1 MAVRSVLCHVGR
13 GVCVTLPIAC
23 FSRLSLP
30 NISQCFHHPSL
41 WSSLCRAGKHFCVA
55 DIARYLSSSPDALLR
70 RPTVD
75 CKILT
80 ISLGLHIYMAGVG
93 IQQLFILIFVFF
105 ATQLHRA
112 LLRGEGLDR
121 HSQKQALRLL
131 YTVYA
136 VLALITVTTRTP
148 LNEWLLLWKA
158 NTFCSHQLRIVFRLC
173 EYSNGLDSTI
183 PNHEA
188 YQYCL
193 DSLPMLL
200 AFILLSI
207 VHPCRIMPGKEC
219 EIPSRRERKKTG
231 ARCKHI
237 FTSPSL
243 ESHGQM
249 RRSWPSEV

>member
-75 CKILT
+75 CKMLT

-148 LNEWLLLWKA
+148 LMNGYCSGKLTRSVRTSYELSFAFASTPMVSTAPSPTTKHINIAWTLCRCSWL
-158 NTFCSHQLRIVFRLC
+158 SY
-173 EYSNGLDSTI
+173 YSASSILVESCRGRS
-183 PNHEA
+183 A
-188 YQYCL
+188 KY
-193 DSLPMLL
+193 LP
-200 AFILLSI
+200 A
-207 VHPCRIMPGKEC
+207 E
-219 EIPSRRERKKTG
+219 RERRLVLAASIFLR
-231 ARCKHI
+231 ARAWRVMDK
-237 FTSPSL
+237 
-243 ESHGQM
+243 
-249 RRSWPSEV
+249 